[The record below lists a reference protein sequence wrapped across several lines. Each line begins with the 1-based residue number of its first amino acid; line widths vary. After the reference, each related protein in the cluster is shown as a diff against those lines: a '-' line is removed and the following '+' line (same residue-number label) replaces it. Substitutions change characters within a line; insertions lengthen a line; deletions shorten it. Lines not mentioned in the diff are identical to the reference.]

1 MQIDRS
7 RGAQGVA
14 VLVVAAVCVLG
25 LLILAVAWLG
35 AFERTSGGQV
45 AVIRNG
51 GPFDNNKIRGTLPEA
66 SSRTNIGLFSEAH
79 KYPSQQRFYTIS
91 SNAGKSDSGLVD
103 RVQVPTS
110 DGVNVDIE
118 GTVYFRLNT
127 DPEVLKDFDN
137 KFGTRTFNGN
147 HPYDGD
153 QGFADFLNTIV
164 RPVID
169 NNLRKE
175 IGSVR
180 GADVNPSIAL
190 VQNQGDQSKV
200 SADQG
205 QKANERIADVERAV
219 NEGLENDIRA
229 QLGGDYLVDIR
240 FTMNKAVPPPEIQ
253 QAINRA
259 QSAFAGVSQAQA
271 KLRKAEIEA
280 RANEVRQQGYQ
291 RCPACARIDML
302 RAIPSTLKTFAPGS
316 GFSVT
321 P

>member
-1 MQIDRS
+1 MSADRT
-7 RGAQGVA
+7 RGALGVA
-14 VLVVAAVCVLG
+14 LLVLAAVGVLCVL
-25 LLILAVAWLG
+25 IVAIAWLA

-45 AVIRNG
+45 AVVRNG
-51 GPFDNNKIRGTLPEA
+51 GPLDNNKIRGTLPEA
-66 SSRTNIGLFSEAH
+66 SSRTNVGLFSQVH
-79 KYPSQQRFYTIS
+79 KYPSQQRFYKIS
-91 SNAGKSDSGLVD
+91 SNAGESDSGLVD

-127 DPEVLKDFDN
+127 EPAVLKDFDN
-137 KFGTRTFNGN
+137 KFGTRTFAGK
-147 HPYDGD
+147 HPYEGD
-153 QGFADFLNTIV
+153 EGFADFLNTII

-190 VQNQGDQSKV
+190 VQNQGDPSKV

-205 QKANERIADVERAV
+205 QKANQRIAEVEQAV
-219 NEGLENDIRA
+219 NTGLEQDIRE

-240 FTMNKAVPPPEIQ
+240 FTMNKAVPPHEIQ
-253 QAINRA
+253 QAINHA

-280 RANEVRQQGYQ
+280 KANEVRQRGYE
-291 RCPACARIDML
+291 RCSACARIDL
-302 RAIPSTLKTFAPGS
+302 LKAIPPTLKTFAPGA
-316 GFSVT
+316 GFSVN

>member
-14 VLVVAAVCVLG
+14 VLVVAGVCVLG
-25 LLILAVAWLG
+25 LLIVAVAWLA
-35 AFERTSGGQV
+35 AFERTNGGQV

-51 GPFDNNKIRGTLPEA
+51 GPLDNNKIRGTLPEA
-66 SSRTNIGLFSEAH
+66 SSRTNIGLFSHAH
-79 KYPSQQRFYTIS
+79 KYPSQQRFYKIS
-91 SNAGKSDSGLVD
+91 SNAGESDSGLVD

-127 DPEVLKDFDN
+127 DPDVLKDFDN
-137 KFGTRTFNGN
+137 KFGTRTFNGK

-153 QGFADFLNTIV
+153 EGFADFLNTII

-190 VQNQGDQSKV
+190 VQNQGDPSKV

-205 QKANERIADVERAV
+205 QKANQRIAEVEQAV
-219 NEGLENDIRA
+219 NQGLEQDIQD

-253 QAINRA
+253 QAINHA

-280 RANEVRQQGYQ
+280 KANEVRQRGYQ
-291 RCPACARIDML
+291 RCPACARIDL
-302 RAIPSTLKTFAPGS
+302 LKAIPSTLKTFAPGA

>member
-7 RGAQGVA
+7 RGARGVA
-14 VLVVAAVCVLG
+14 VLVVAAACVLG
-25 LLILAVAWLG
+25 LLIVAVAWLA

-66 SSRTNIGLFSEAH
+66 SSRTNIGLFSHAH
-79 KYPSQQRFYTIS
+79 KYPSQQRFYKIS
-91 SNAGKSDSGLVD
+91 SNAGESDSGLVD

-127 DPEVLKDFDN
+127 DPDVLKDFDN
-137 KFGTRTFNGN
+137 KFGTRTFGGR

-153 QGFADFLNTIV
+153 EGFSNFLNTII

-190 VQNQGDQSKV
+190 VQNQGDPSKI

-205 QKANERIADVERAV
+205 QKANQRIAEVERSV
-219 NEGLENDIRA
+219 NEGLEADIRE

-280 RANEVRQQGYQ
+280 KANEVRQQGYQ

-302 RAIPSTLKTFAPGS
+302 RAIPSTLKTFAPGAD
-316 GFSVT
+316 FSVT

>member
-1 MQIDRS
+1 MSPDRT
-7 RGAQGVA
+7 RGPMRIAVLIVA
-14 VLVVAAVCVLG
+14 GIAVLCVLVVAL
-25 LLILAVAWLG
+25 AWLA

-51 GPFDNNKIRGTLPEA
+51 GPFDNNKIRGYLPEA
-66 SSRTNIGLFSEAH
+66 SSRTNIGLFSHAH
-79 KYPSQQRFYTIS
+79 KYPSQQRFYKIS
-91 SNAGKSDSGLVD
+91 SNAQESDSGLVD

-127 DPEVLKDFDN
+127 EQSVLKDFDN
-137 KFGTRTFNGN
+137 KFGTRTFNGK

-153 QGFADFLNTIV
+153 SGFANFLNTII

-190 VQNQGDQSKV
+190 VQNQGNPSKV

-205 QKANERIADVERAV
+205 QKANQRIAEVERSV
-219 NEGLENDIRA
+219 NDGLEQDIRE

-271 KLRKAEIEA
+271 KLRKAQIEA
-280 RANEVRQQGYQ
+280 RANEVRQRGYEH
-291 RCPACARIDML
+291 CPACARIDL
-302 RAIPSTLKTFAPGS
+302 LKAIPSTLKTFAPGA
-316 GFSVT
+316 GFSIT

>member
-1 MQIDRS
+1 MQADRS
-7 RGAQGVA
+7 LAIRGAALVVGVVVA
-14 VLVVAAVCVLG
+14 LVLVITAIGWVM
-25 LLILAVAWLG
+25 
-35 AFERTSGGQV
+35 AFERTKGGEV
-45 AVIRNG
+45 AIIRNG
-51 GPFDNNKIRGTLPEA
+51 GPFDNNRIRGYLPEA
-66 SSRTNIGLFSEAH
+66 SSRQNIGLWSSAH
-79 KYPSQQRFYTIS
+79 KYPSQQRFYKLS
-91 SNAGKSDSGLVD
+91 SDATESDSGLVD
-103 RVQVPTS
+103 HVVVPTS
-110 DGVNVDIE
+110 DGINVSIE

-127 DPEVLKDFDN
+127 EEAVLKDFDN
-137 KFGTRTFNGN
+137 KFGTRTFGGR

-153 QGFADFLNTIV
+153 EGFSNFLNTII

-190 VQNQGDQSKV
+190 VQNQGDPSKI

-205 QKANERIADVERAV
+205 QKANQRIAEVERSV
-219 NEGLENDIRA
+219 NEGLEADIRE

-280 RANEVRQQGYQ
+280 KANEVRQQGYQ

-302 RAIPSTLKTFAPGS
+302 RAIPSTLKTFAPGAD
-316 GFSVT
+316 FSVT